1 MKIKIGIN
9 GLGRIGRM
17 IIRSIIERKSNN
29 FEIKHI
35 NNRTGPEVSSNLLKY
50 DSIHG
55 RFNSIIKFDNK
66 NITIGK
72 QKISCSQETNIENL
86 NWKKYDV
93 DYVFECTGKFNSKEK
108 LLPHLKNGAKKV
120 IVSAP
125 CKNADKTIVYG
136 VNENT
141 LKKDDKIISAASC
154 TTNCLAPVANVLNNN
169 YQIEKGFM
177 TTIHAFTTDQR
188 ILDNSHKDPRR
199 ARSAS
204 QSIVPTSTGASKAI
218 GDIIPSLKGKL
229 EGVAMRVPTPNV
241 SLIELVFCTKKD
253 LTVEKINKSFLNES
267 KKSLK
272 GVLDITEYEIKMLGK
287 DKGWETIPADV
298 PKENIDPIGGE
309 TNGKLVKELIE
320 LLDEKIDSHRCSGEN
335 AKKTLDIM
343 MSIYQSA
350 RINERV
356 HFPVTEK
363 EYPLELMANE
373 NKFNLRVK
381 EKYDIR
387 GFLDR
392 SNVDEEDYLKLKKQG
407 IPHHLLMQKVKR
419 I

>member
-17 IIRSIIERKSNN
+17 VIRSIVEGKYNN
-29 FEIKHI
+29 IEIKHI
-35 NNRTGPEVSSNLLKY
+35 NNRTNSEVSSNLLKY

-55 RFNSIIKFDNK
+55 RFNSLIKFDNK

-72 QKISCSQETNIENL
+72 QKISFSQETNIENI

-141 LKKDDKIISAASC
+141 LKKNDKIISAASC
-154 TTNCLAPVANVLNNN
+154 TTNCLAPIAYVLNNN

-177 TTIHAFTTDQR
+177 TTIDAFTTDQR

-253 LTVEKINKSFLNES
+253 LSVEKINKSFLNES

-272 GVLDITEYEIKMLGK
+272 GVLDIT
-287 DKGWETIPADV
+287 
-298 PKENIDPIGGE
+298 KE
-309 TNGKLVKELIE
+309 KLVSVDFNHNSFSAIIDASLTSVVGKNMG
-320 LLDEKIDSHRCSGEN
+320 KI
-335 AKKTLDIM
+335 
-343 MSIYQSA
+343 SA
-350 RINERV
+350 WYDNEWGFSNRMCD
-356 HFPVTEK
+356 
-363 EYPLELMANE
+363 L
-373 NKFNLRVK
+373 VK
-381 EKYDIR
+381 YIHKI
-387 GFLDR
+387 
-392 SNVDEEDYLKLKKQG
+392 
-407 IPHHLLMQKVKR
+407 
-419 I
+419 